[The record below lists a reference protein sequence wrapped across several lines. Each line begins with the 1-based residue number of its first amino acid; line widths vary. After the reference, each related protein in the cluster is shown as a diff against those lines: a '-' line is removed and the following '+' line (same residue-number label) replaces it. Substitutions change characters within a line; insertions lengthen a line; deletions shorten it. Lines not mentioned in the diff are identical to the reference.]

1 MVGKWHRLPISILGE
16 TRVFRKVLQ
25 VLYGRV
31 FAMINLKQKVIAT
44 TADERIATI
53 IQTAN
58 DDICEFSILDLVEI
72 NEIDYVLLHI
82 CEIYIAVQV
91 EYGPPLQLKR
101 IEESDRSLVFEK
113 IANHITEEKW
123 HITEVLL

>member
-1 MVGKWHRLPISILGE
+1 
-16 TRVFRKVLQ
+16 
-25 VLYGRV
+25 
-31 FAMINLKQKVIAT
+31 MINLKQKARAA

-53 IQTAN
+53 IQNAN